1 MKEEQSMSTHS
12 MNDSTV
18 PGPTS
23 SSEVANSVWRGVLT
37 GLIPLWLLII
47 LVTVTLLLTAL
58 ARLLFANADFFTQQQ
73 ASVIV
78 LIVGLILTIAVFA
91 VAIWLVLRRVAVWQ
105 QNVMT
110 VQANAALWS
119 LGITALVV
127 VVPVL
132 LAALL
137 PQHPFP

>member
-1 MKEEQSMSTHS
+1 

-18 PGPTS
+18 PGQSS

-37 GLIPLWLLII
+37 GLIPLGLLVV
-47 LVTVTLLLTAL
+47 LVTVTMLLTAL
-58 ARLLFANADFFTQQQ
+58 ARLLFTNAGFFTQQQ

-91 VAIWLVLRRVAVWQ
+91 VAIWRVLRRVAVWQ
-105 QNVMT
+105 QNVVI
-110 VQANAALWS
+110 VQANAALWA
-119 LGITALVV
+119 LGVTALVV

-132 LAALL
+132 LAILL

>member
-1 MKEEQSMSTHS
+1 MSIHS

-18 PGPTS
+18 PGQLP
-23 SSEVANSVWRGVLT
+23 SSEVTNSVWRGLLT
-37 GLIPLWLLII
+37 GLIPLGLLIV
-47 LVTVTLLLTAL
+47 LVTITILLTAL
-58 ARLLFANADFFTQQQ
+58 VRLLFAHAGFFTQQQ

-78 LIVGLILTIAVFA
+78 LIIGLIITIAVFA
-91 VAIWLVLRRVAVWQ
+91 VAIWRVLRRVAVWQ
-105 QNVMT
+105 QNVVT
-110 VQANAALWS
+110 VQANAALWT

-132 LAALL
+132 MAALL

>member
-1 MKEEQSMSTHS
+1 MSIHS
-12 MNDSTV
+12 MNDPTF
-18 PGPTS
+18 PGRS
-23 SSEVANSVWRGVLT
+23 SSSAVANSVWRGVLT
-37 GLIPLWLLII
+37 ALIPLGLLIV
-47 LVTVTLLLTAL
+47 LVTITVLLTAL
-58 ARLLFANADFFTQQQ
+58 VRLLFTNAGFFTQQQ

-91 VAIWLVLRRVAVWQ
+91 VAVWRVLRRVAVWQ
-105 QNVMT
+105 QNLTT
-110 VQANAALWS
+110 VQANAALWT